1 MVKFVQS
8 NVPLAGDT
16 MRLSIKLAGAMLST
30 ALACG
35 NALAQEAS
43 ITTTE
48 GQQPVGD
55 FGGPNAVP
63 NQINSDREQTLLGR
77 GIELGENWDGW
88 KAKIQEDYGFGM
100 GADYTGVYLNASD
113 TVPGGRDS
121 TGAGIL
127 RVYGAWDLLGRNS
140 GNTGSFVW
148 KFEHRH
154 GYANPAPA
162 PLYAITEVGYLGLF
176 NPPFNDTDFRTQ
188 NFYWRQRFGEGRY
201 SMVAGFLDVTDFL
214 DLYGMISPW
223 LHFTNFAFSTGSAT
237 IDLPNDAGLGVG
249 LGAMLTDNIY
259 FVGSLQDAN
268 GNPEEVWESVD
279 TFFDDSEYFTSAEL
293 GWTSGQD
300 AIYLDNYHVTLWHK
314 DKREEAGKPSG
325 WGANF
330 SFARFVNETWMPFL
344 RGGYSDDGD
353 SLLEKSLSGGVG
365 YRLRGRKD
373 LLGAGLNW
381 GEPNP
386 NQGVGNDAQYAAEVF
401 YRLLVGK
408 RLNLTA
414 DLQYIKDPAINQLE
428 SSAWVFGMRGRLA
441 F

>member
-43 ITTTE
+43 NTTTE

-88 KAKIQEDYGFGM
+88 KAKIQEDYGFGL

-127 RVYGAWDLLGRNS
+127 RVYGAWDLLGRNT

-154 GYANPAPA
+154 GYADPAPS
-162 PLYAITEVGYLGLF
+162 PLYAVEGQGWLVSVKSCPRLVT
-176 NPPFNDTDFRTQ
+176 PPRT
-188 NFYWRQRFGEGRY
+188 
-201 SMVAGFLDVTDFL
+201 
-214 DLYGMISPW
+214 
-223 LHFTNFAFSTGSAT
+223 
-237 IDLPNDAGLGVG
+237 
-249 LGAMLTDNIY
+249 
-259 FVGSLQDAN
+259 
-268 GNPEEVWESVD
+268 
-279 TFFDDSEYFTSAEL
+279 
-293 GWTSGQD
+293 
-300 AIYLDNYHVTLWHK
+300 
-314 DKREEAGKPSG
+314 
-325 WGANF
+325 
-330 SFARFVNETWMPFL
+330 
-344 RGGYSDDGD
+344 
-353 SLLEKSLSGGVG
+353 
-365 YRLRGRKD
+365 
-373 LLGAGLNW
+373 
-381 GEPNP
+381 
-386 NQGVGNDAQYAAEVF
+386 
-401 YRLLVGK
+401 
-408 RLNLTA
+408 
-414 DLQYIKDPAINQLE
+414 
-428 SSAWVFGMRGRLA
+428 
-441 F
+441 